1 MKRIVTREDIE
12 VARDAGRPLGV
23 GPDDVVTEAA
33 RELAARWGVTIQVMG
48 VDESAGAHRP
58 TVGEVLAGSPPPERA
73 VVSAVGRNRRGILAE
88 LTAQIAAL
96 GGSVEDISQRI
107 VSGYFSAIFMV
118 DLSEVDEFATL
129 KHGLEA
135 LSVPGDYKVVVQHE
149 RIFQAM
155 HRL

>member
-12 VARDAGRPLGV
+12 AARDSGRPLAV
-23 GPDDVVTEAA
+23 GSDDVVTEAA
-33 RELAARWGVTIQVMG
+33 RDLASRLGVRIEVVG
-48 VDESAGAHRP
+48 VGEAGSSRP
-58 TVGEVLAGSPPPERA
+58 TVGEVLAGDPPHERA

-88 LTAQIAAL
+88 LTGQISTL
-96 GGSVEDISQRI
+96 GGNVEDISQRI

-118 DLSEVDEFATL
+118 GLEEVDEFATF
-129 KHGLEA
+129 KSGLEA

-155 HRL
+155 HRI